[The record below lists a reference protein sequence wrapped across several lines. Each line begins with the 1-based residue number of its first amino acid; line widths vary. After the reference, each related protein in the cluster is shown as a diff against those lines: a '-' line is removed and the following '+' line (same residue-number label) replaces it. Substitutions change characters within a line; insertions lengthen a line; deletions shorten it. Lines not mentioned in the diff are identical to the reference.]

1 MVHFFGDLG
10 NHERLKLVIDWDPG
24 PARNQAFTGI
34 PAKNGQSRPRLEVD
48 SRYEFRH
55 FSSCLARARR
65 IGHARNLFNL
75 LRGIHKLPGARAP
88 APTRSILR
96 GSRIRSGS
104 DPGPSRAWEYIKDF
118 RKFLAILTPSPRP
131 QVSEILDFPDFRI
144 LFEV

>member
-55 FSSCLARARR
+55 FSSCLARAAHWTRAQFVQFTKGPY
-65 IGHARNLFNL
+65 INYL
-75 LRGIHKLPGARAP
+75 ARA
-88 APTRSILR
+88 
-96 GSRIRSGS
+96 
-104 DPGPSRAWEYIKDF
+104 
-118 RKFLAILTPSPRP
+118 SPYA
-131 QVSEILDFPDFRI
+131 LDFEEI
-144 LFEV
+144 